1 MLIRKLCIGRLFKHA
16 QRKPK
21 SATLVRRMGCMGFCD
36 AQDIF
41 SQNILISAPERLK
54 VNQWLYHAA
63 MYMFLVLQKFIPG
76 FITALLFN
84 GACHLGH
91 FSTILAGALSLSQ
104 VNSFEDR
111 ILMDLIYEG
120 SARPNLQ
127 MSQTFSRWKINQD
140 GGMCEIFVKFVH
152 DNDCQANQVLP
163 LHQGNP
169 FVVQW
174 TSQPVDCSASGIS
187 LWLGAGSVSS
197 RLDGCAV
204 SKPTGHCGV
213 CRYRQ
218 DATVVAT
225 DWNWR
230 FSILI
235 ITAIKTDFSTSFQH
249 NIHIV

>member
-54 VNQWLYHAA
+54 VNQWLYHVA
-63 MYMFLVLQKFIPG
+63 MYVSLCCRNSSQASSQPYYSMG
-76 FITALLFN
+76 H
-84 GACHLGH
+84 GHLGH
-91 FSTILAGALSLSQ
+91 FSTILAGALSLGQ

-152 DNDCQANQVLP
+152 GNDCQANQVLP

-187 LWLGAGSVSS
+187 LWLSAGSVS
-197 RLDGCAV
+197 
-204 SKPTGHCGV
+204 TE
-213 CRYRQ
+213 Q
-218 DATVVAT
+218 
-225 DWNWR
+225 
-230 FSILI
+230 
-235 ITAIKTDFSTSFQH
+235 
-249 NIHIV
+249 